1 MWLGITEEF
10 HYHALVGRSL
20 QGFLSQSMI
29 PTSQTCVRWRDSL
42 NGKNSATSCRSSSPD
57 SPIHVAETPP
67 SFWGRLNPQNS
78 DRKLSLQR
86 VRQDSLMEHSVPG
99 RQTASHSSCGC
110 VRCTH
115 TPCTAPNRIAEWFLQ
130 ARHLYLDLCIQS
142 TYQLWKSYFYS
153 CLQIRKLKLDGATTL
168 GPTLPLRDLELNT

>member
-1 MWLGITEEF
+1 MEEF
-10 HYHALVGRSL
+10 HYRTLVARRSL
-20 QGFLSQSMI
+20 RGFLSQSMI
-29 PTSQTCVRWRDSL
+29 PTTKPVSDDGTVCMERQCNFFLKLFPW
-42 NGKNSATSCRSSSPD
+42 SPPA
-57 SPIHVAETPP
+57 PILLAETPP
-67 SFWGRLNPQNS
+67 SFWGGLNPQNS

-99 RQTASHSSCGC
+99 RQSASCSNCG
-110 VRCTH
+110 CTH

-130 ARHLYLDLCIQS
+130 VRHLYLDLCIQS

-168 GPTLPLRDLELNT
+168 GTTLPLHDLELDT